1 MRIFRLKILRSSHMA
16 VMQIIAVNS
25 KSLKKKKK
33 MFLMPGFILIILI
46 EINIFTHLCFSD
58 PDLIYLRLDA

>member
-25 KSLKKKKK
+25 KSFKKK
-33 MFLMPGFILIILI
+33 MFLMPGFILTTLI
-46 EINIFTHLCFSD
+46 EINIFTHLHLSD
-58 PDLIYLRLDA
+58 PDLIYLRLDG

>member
-25 KSLKKKKK
+25 KSLKEKK
-33 MFLMPGFILIILI
+33 MFLMPRFILTILI
-46 EINIFTHLCFSD
+46 EINIFTHHHFSD